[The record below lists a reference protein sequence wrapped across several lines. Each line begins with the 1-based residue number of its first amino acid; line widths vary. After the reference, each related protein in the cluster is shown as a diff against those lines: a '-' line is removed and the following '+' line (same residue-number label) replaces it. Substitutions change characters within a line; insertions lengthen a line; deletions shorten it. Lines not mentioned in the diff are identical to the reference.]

1 MNSTGMTGDL
11 RVLVLAPTRSDAE
24 VTSRLLEEAS
34 LYATCCA
41 SCASVAEELTRGAG
55 ALLLTEEVVADVT
68 FPLLRRALEEQ
79 QAWSD
84 IPIVLLVRRG
94 NSSPHLTE
102 LQAALTNVT
111 LLERPASAASLA
123 SSLHAAIRA
132 RKRQYANRQQIESLA
147 RAEAESRRLQQ
158 QLELTVDASQ
168 IGTFHCP
175 FPLDRIEWN
184 DRCKAHFWLPPG
196 AEVDLELFY
205 SIIHPEDRERT
216 REAITSCVDAGVPY
230 DIEYRTVSPTG
241 RFRWIHAT
249 GRTYFKTDG
258 TPIRFDG
265 TTKDITES
273 KLMAERLR
281 ELLDSERA
289 ARQEVER
296 VSRMKDE
303 FLATLSHELRT
314 PLNAIFGW
322 TQLLKISP
330 QEPAV
335 INEAIEVIDRNVRA
349 QTQLIED
356 LLDVSRII
364 SGKIRL
370 DIRETEVLRAVR
382 EAVDGVHPAA
392 TARQIRIVLDLTTT
406 PGGQPAEIRI
416 QVDPQRLQQILWNL
430 LTNATKFTPSG
441 GTITVRVRRVDFH
454 VEIQVTDT
462 GEGIEPTFLQTM
474 FDRFRQADGS
484 TTRKHGGLGLGL
496 SIVRHLAELHGGT
509 VWATSEGPGT
519 GATFTLQ
526 LPDVLHGGPERPE
539 GTITPRFNDGGI
551 GGTADLNGLTILV
564 VEDEADSR
572 DFLGRILSERRANVL
587 LAATAAEAV
596 ECLRAVQPDVIVSDI
611 GMPEKDGHQF
621 IRELRKA
628 GQAIPAIA
636 LTAFARPEDRA
647 RAIQAGFQEHLPKPF
662 TAETLLRT
670 IAILTNR
677 RG

>member
-1 MNSTGMTGDL
+1 MRMSGEGGEL
-11 RVLVLAPTRSDAE
+11 RILMLAPTRRDAD
-24 VTSRLLEEAS
+24 VIGRLLEHAGLHS
-34 LYATCCA
+34 QCCA
-41 SCASVAEELTRGAG
+41 SCATVSDELSRGAG
-55 ALLLTEEVVADVT
+55 ALLLTEDVAADVT
-68 FPLLRRALEEQ
+68 FPQLRRALQEQ
-79 QAWSD
+79 PAWSD
-84 IPIVLLVRRG
+84 IPIVLLVRTG
-94 NSSPHLTE
+94 NSSPYLVE

-111 LLERPASAASLA
+111 LLERPASAASL
-123 SSLHAAIRA
+123 SSALHAAIRA
-132 RKRQYANRQQIESLA
+132 RKKQYASRQQIESLA
-147 RAEAESRRLQQ
+147 QAEEKARRLQQ
-158 QLELTVDASQ
+158 QLALTVDASQ

-175 FPLDRIEWN
+175 FPLGRIEWN
-184 DRCKAHFWLPPG
+184 DRCKAHFWLPPE
-196 AEVDLELFY
+196 AEVDLDLFY
-205 SIIHPEDRERT
+205 SILHPEDRERT
-216 REAITSCVDAGVPY
+216 REAITNCVEAGVPY

-249 GRTYFKTDG
+249 GRTYFEADG

-273 KLMAERLR
+273 KLMAERLQ

-322 TQLLKISP
+322 TQLLKMGP

-335 INEAIEVIDRNVRA
+335 VSEAIEVIDRNVRA
-349 QTQLIED
+349 QTQLIEE

-370 DIRETEVLRAVR
+370 DIRETEVMRSVR
-382 EAVDGVHPAA
+382 EAVDGVRPAA
-392 TARQIRIVLDLTTT
+392 TARQIQIVFDLPTT
-406 PGGQPAEIRI
+406 PSGQPAEIRI

-430 LTNATKFTPSG
+430 LTNAIKFTPSG
-441 GTITVRVRRVDFH
+441 GTITIRLRRVDFH

-462 GEGIEPTFLQTM
+462 GEGIDPAFLQTM

-496 SIVRHLAELHGGT
+496 SIVRHLAELHGGA
-509 VWATSEGPGT
+509 VWATSAGPGT

-526 LPDVLHGGPERPE
+526 LPDALHGRPERPE
-539 GTITPRFNDGGI
+539 GKIAPRPSDSGI
-551 GGTADLNGLTILV
+551 GATADLNGLTILV

-572 DFLGRILSERRANVL
+572 EFLGRILSERRANVL
-587 LAATAAEAV
+587 LAATVAEAV
-596 ECLRAVQPDVIVSDI
+596 ECLRTVQPDVIVSDI

-621 IRELRKA
+621 IQELRKA
-628 GQAIPAIA
+628 GKAIPAIA
-636 LTAFARPEDRA
+636 LTAFARPADRD

-662 TAETLLRT
+662 TAEVLLRT
-670 IAILTNR
+670 ICALSNR
-677 RG
+677 MD